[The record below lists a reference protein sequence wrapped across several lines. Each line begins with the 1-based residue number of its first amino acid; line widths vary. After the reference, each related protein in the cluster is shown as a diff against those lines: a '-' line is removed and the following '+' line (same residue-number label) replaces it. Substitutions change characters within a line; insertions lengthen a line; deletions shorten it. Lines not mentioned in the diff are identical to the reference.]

1 MTDARRKQIAS
12 ILELIN
18 QASDLINEVKEAE
31 DDDLSGMSDEL
42 SIQECEDMKSISD
55 FLDESLDELEEVKSN
70 LKHIVKFI
78 F

>member
-18 QASDLINEVKEAE
+18 KASDLIEDVKEVE
-31 DDDLSGMSDEL
+31 DDDLSGKFEEL
-42 SIQECEDMKSISD
+42 SVQEIENMKSVSD
-55 FLDESLDELEEVKSN
+55 FLEESLDELEEVKCN
-70 LKHIVKFI
+70 LEHIINCI

>member
-18 QASDLINEVKEAE
+18 KASDLIEEVKDAE
-31 DDDLSGMSDEL
+31 DDDLSGMLEEL
-42 SIQECEDMKSISD
+42 SIQEVENMKSVSS
-55 FLDESLDELEEVKSN
+55 LLEESLEELDEVKSN